1 MTESPPHWRR
11 AARAVLTAA
20 FACGVTT
27 ASADDKTT
35 DPYIVTIDTR
45 PWIEALRS
53 DDLFETDPAID
64 SLASLGDHAVPALA
78 AALRAEGTLV
88 RVNIVEVLRDIGT
101 PATAAPLLLA
111 AADGDIEVRRGAV
124 EALGKLGDER
134 GRAVVEA
141 ALDDDAPEVVRTAAI
156 ACRSLCRS
164 PAALRRLVE
173 LSVDANAAAGARA
186 SLRQLARDPGLRA
199 IIDPLIAEV
208 ALPVLREGTDDRRIH
223 AALVVADTGDRA
235 ALPVLR
241 ACALGPVH
249 PLITAECVQSTAAIP
264 GDDATANLAQ
274 ISRTGGPVA
283 RRAACEALAT
293 LAPRSEAARGA
304 HQGCPTPAPG
314 TAP

>member
-1 MTESPPHWRR
+1 MIMSPPSRNR

-20 FACGVTT
+20 LACGVTA
-27 ASADDKTT
+27 ASAADKTA
-35 DPYIVTIDTR
+35 DPYVVTIDTR

-64 SLASLGDHAVPALA
+64 SLASLGDHVVPALA
-78 AALRAEGTLV
+78 AAMKVEGTQA

-111 AADGDIEVRRGAV
+111 AADGDREVRRDAI

-141 ALDDDAPEVVRTAAI
+141 ALDDGAPEVARTAAI

-173 LSVDANAAAGARA
+173 LSIDAKAAAGARA
-186 SLRQLARDPGLRA
+186 ALRQLAQDPGLRDT
-199 IIDPLIAEV
+199 IHPLVVEV
-208 ALPVLREGTDDRRIH
+208 ALPVLREGTDDQRVY
-223 AALVVADTGDRA
+223 AALVLADAGNRA

-241 ACALGPVH
+241 ACALGTVH
-249 PLITAECVQSTAAIP
+249 PLIAAACVQSIAAVR
-264 GDDATANLAQ
+264 GDDATANLAE

-283 RRAACEALAT
+283 RRAACEALAS
-293 LAPRSEAARGA
+293 LAPQSEAARVA
-304 HQGCPTPAPG
+304 HLGCPAPEADS
-314 TAP
+314 AP